1 MKIYI
6 PYYENRSWHIATL
19 NSLECNL
26 YKHKGGG
33 HTIFAYNNAVAYNGD
48 NVYSD
53 ESGAIAYQ
61 CKNYGNANIYKVDVE
76 KIEWKNRKWE
86 IE

>member
-6 PYYENRSWHIATL
+6 PYYENCSWHTATL

-33 HTIFAYNNAVAYNGD
+33 YTIFAYNNAVAYNGD
-48 NVYSD
+48 NVYSY
-53 ESGAIAYQ
+53 ELGAIAYQ
-61 CKNYGNANIYKVDVE
+61 CKTMEMPIFTRLML
-76 KIEWKNRKWE
+76 KN
-86 IE
+86 